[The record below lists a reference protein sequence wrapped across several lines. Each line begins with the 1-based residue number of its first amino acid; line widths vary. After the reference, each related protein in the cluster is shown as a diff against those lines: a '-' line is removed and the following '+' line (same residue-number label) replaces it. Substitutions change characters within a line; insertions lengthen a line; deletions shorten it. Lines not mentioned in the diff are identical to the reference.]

1 MAFAEAGRAR
11 SNSAGGVNLML
22 LAMFLLTVNDALA
35 KYLTESYPV
44 LQVLWLRA
52 IGFFLFAIVVAGR
65 GGRWRVM
72 LRSQRPGLQLL
83 RSFSMVL
90 QMAAIMVSFWLL
102 PMAEVTAVL
111 ASAPL
116 VVVALA
122 VPILGEKVGWNRWT
136 GVLIGFVGVLLIVRP
151 GTALFDWTLLLPV
164 LGAVLWGAYQIQV
177 RIVSQYDSSDTTLL
191 YTAVVVL
198 AAFTLVAPWQWVTPV
213 PIDWLWFVLLGLI
226 NSCAHYAM
234 IVALGWAPASL
245 LQPFV
250 YSSIV
255 WATLLGW
262 LIFADLPD
270 RWAVAGMLLIT
281 AGGLYVMYRERQ
293 RADLP

>member
-1 MAFAEAGRAR
+1 MAFAEPHRAR
-11 SNSAGGVNLML
+11 TNPAGGINLML
-22 LAMFLLTVNDALA
+22 LAMMLLTVNDALA

-52 IGFFLFAIVVAGR
+52 IGFFLFAIAVAGR

-72 LRSQRPGLQLL
+72 LRSQRPGLQIL

-122 VPILGEKVGWNRWT
+122 VPILGERVGWHRWA

-164 LGAVLWGAYQIQV
+164 LGAILWGAYQIQV

-191 YTAVVVL
+191 YTAIVVL
-198 AAFTLVAPWQWVTPV
+198 AAFTLIAPWQWVSPTPV
-213 PIDWLWFVLLGLI
+213 DWLWFVLLGLI
-226 NSCAHYAM
+226 NSCAHYSM

-270 RWAVAGMLLIT
+270 RWAVAGMVLIT

-293 RADLP
+293 QAVS